1 MFKVIPKW
9 INNCVKEELISG
21 DAIVETTYGSG
32 PSEKIKEF
40 EACYVFSP
48 NKTNDK
54 TKISLTLLPG
64 SAKLGIAKI
73 ETVMND
79 FANNNVT

>member
-1 MFKVIPKW
+1 MFKAIPKW
-9 INNCVKEELISG
+9 INNCVKEELISC

-32 PSEKIKEF
+32 PSKKIKEF

-48 NKTNDK
+48 NKTNDR

-79 FANNNVT
+79 FSNNNVT